1 MKVSDY
7 MEIIK
12 ECNDTTFNLNEKN
25 KLKEIIKN
33 YYLEYEKSYLIKKA
47 NESYLNDKTLDNMLN
62 IILNNFK
69 SEEFLTYVVK
79 KDDEIKGLLRVCRD
93 KTEKDNSSFISII
106 KLELTSKEIDEVLN
120 EMTED
125 VISYWEPQI
134 VTTFV
139 SALDKNLNAYL
150 DNGFY
155 AYEINKNLYLI
166 EKDMREKKYVRTRK
180 NNTNR

>member
-12 ECNDTTFNLNEKN
+12 ECNNNTFNEKE
-25 KLKEIIKN
+25 KKELKEMIKK
-33 YYLEYEKSYLIKKA
+33 YYMEYEKSYLIKKA
-47 NESYLNDKTLDNMLN
+47 NESYLKDKILDNMLN
-62 IILNNFK
+62 IILTDFK
-69 SEEFLTYVVK
+69 SKDFLTYVVK

-93 KTEKDNSSFISII
+93 KDKKNISSFISII

-125 VISYWEPQI
+125 VISFWEPQI

-155 AYEINKNLYLI
+155 AYEINKNLYLV

-180 NNTNR
+180 NTTNR